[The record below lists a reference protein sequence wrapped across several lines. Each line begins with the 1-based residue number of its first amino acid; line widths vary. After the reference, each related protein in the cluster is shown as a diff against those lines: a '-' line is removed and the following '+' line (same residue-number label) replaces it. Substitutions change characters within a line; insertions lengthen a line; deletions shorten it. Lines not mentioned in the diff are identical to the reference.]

1 MPSTYTLIKGETIGS
16 SAASYTFT
24 AIPSTFTDLV
34 VKASAQA
41 TGSGYDFD
49 NITVT
54 FNGSSATNQSNTRLV
69 GNGSAASSNRGTNQ
83 GTLLPNVMPKG
94 IVAGNPWCNIEL
106 YIPNYAGSTNKPS
119 SAFGVGEANQTEA
132 WMSTLAGLF
141 SSTASVSS
149 IVLTGTA
156 DFAAG
161 SSFYL
166 YGIKNS

>member
-1 MPSTYTLIKGETIGS
+1 MPSTYTLIKGETIAS

-34 VKASAQA
+34 LRVSAQA

-49 NITVT
+49 NLTIT
-54 FNGSSATNQSNTRLV
+54 FNGSSATNQSNTRLL
-69 GNGSAASSNRGTNQ
+69 GNGATPSSSRGSNQ
-83 GTLLPNVMPKG
+83 GVLIPNVLPKG
-94 IVAGNPWCNIEL
+94 IVAGNPWSNVEL
-106 YIPNYAGSTNKPS
+106 YLANYTVAQNKT
-119 SAFGVGEANQTEA
+119 SATFGVGEANQTTA

-141 SSTASVSS
+141 SDTAAITS
-149 IVLTGTA
+149 IVLTPSA
-156 DFAAG
+156 DFASG